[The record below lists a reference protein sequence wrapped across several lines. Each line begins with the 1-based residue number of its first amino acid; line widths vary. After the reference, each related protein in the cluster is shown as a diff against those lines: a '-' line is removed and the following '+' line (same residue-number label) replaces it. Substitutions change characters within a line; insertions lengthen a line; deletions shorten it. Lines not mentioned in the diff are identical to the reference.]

1 MNRASW
7 TFALLLV
14 VAGSMPIHAQ
24 VLTEQEFLDSALT
37 SHPAVAAAVAAETAA
52 TGARRQTGIVS
63 NPVLSWEREEPDV
76 ALRQDTWRLDWQ
88 LPFDGRKHRKAAGDA
103 ALAASSSDLDATKL
117 AVRLEMRSL
126 FAAWY
131 VAAEREVVLQ
141 AHVDRTS
148 MLARWLRA
156 RAETGEAAGVEA
168 HRLDLEVEVI
178 ERELVTARAA
188 ARAEW
193 VAAAVWCDLV
203 TGEIRPRRPFL
214 PLPPT
219 MVDVGNRPDIQAIA
233 HRVVEAEA
241 VERLQRRSLEPPAI
255 SLGWTTL
262 GESGLSFDGP
272 VYGVAWPLP
281 IFDRNQGNREA
292 AAAEAAVARSQ
303 LELETRLAE
312 QRAQAALASYTDLF
326 HSAKP
331 IVSGDDNFD
340 VAAAAFAAFEAG
352 EASLTDVLD
361 SLRASV
367 SVQMARLDSLDRAL
381 AAERELEA
389 AIGRPILPGGSS

>member
-7 TFALLLV
+7 TLLLLLV
-14 VAGSMPIHAQ
+14 VAGCMPVSAQ
-24 VLTEQEFLDSALT
+24 VLTELEFLDSALAN
-37 SHPAVAAAVAAETAA
+37 HPAVAAAVAAEAAA
-52 TGARRQTGIVS
+52 TGVRRQAGIVS

-88 LPFDGRKHRKAAGDA
+88 LPLDGRKHRKAAGDA

-117 AVRLEMRSL
+117 GVRLEMRSL

-141 AHVDRTS
+141 AHLGRTS

-168 HRLDLEVEVI
+168 HRLDLELEVF

-188 ARAEW
+188 ARAER

-219 MVDVGNRPDIQAIA
+219 IVDVGNRPDIQAIA

-262 GESGLSFDGP
+262 GEGGLNFDGP

-281 IFDRNQGNREA
+281 IFDRNQGNRDA

-331 IVSGDDNFD
+331 IVSGDGDFD